1 MTGDTLASTPDGA
14 YRVRNT
20 RPEDFPGI
28 AELSRRAY
36 PDVPPWTEAEL
47 AQHLR
52 QFPEGQLVAV
62 TAAPEEG
69 RPAEAVVGMAAG
81 LRVRWTDY
89 EVDQSWLEF
98 TARGTFRNHDPEGPI
113 LYGAEVM
120 VHPDHRRRGV
130 GSALYDAREELVF
143 RLGLRAIRAGSRL
156 RGYGRVAGE
165 MSAREYVERVEEGD
179 LADPT
184 LSFQLARG
192 FRVLSVVEDYLR
204 RDPESLGWAA
214 VVEWRNPDAD

>member
-1 MTGDTLASTPDGA
+1 MTGDAGASTLDGA

-20 RPEDFPGI
+20 RPEDIPGI
-28 AELSRRAY
+28 RELSRRIY
-36 PDVPPWTEAEL
+36 PDEVPWGEGELTE
-47 AQHLR
+47 HLR
-52 QFPEGQLVAV
+52 RFPEGQLVAV
-62 TAAPEEG
+62 AADED
-69 RPAEAVVGMAAG
+69 RTVVGMAAS

-98 TARGTFRNHDPEGPI
+98 TARGTFRNHDPQGPI

-130 GSALYDAREELVF
+130 GSALYDTREELVF

-192 FRVLSVVEDYLR
+192 FRVLAVVEDYLR

>member
-1 MTGDTLASTPDGA
+1 MTGDAGASTPDGA

-20 RPEDFPGI
+20 RPADIPGI
-28 AELSRRAY
+28 RELSRRIY
-36 PDVPPWTEAEL
+36 PDEVPWGERELTE
-47 AQHLR
+47 HLR
-52 QFPEGQLVAV
+52 RFPEGQLVAV
-62 TAAPEEG
+62 ADDEDRT
-69 RPAEAVVGMAAG
+69 VVGMAAS

-156 RGYGRVAGE
+156 RGYGRVARE
-165 MSAREYVERVEEGD
+165 MSARDYVKRVEEGD

-192 FRVLSVVEDYLR
+192 FRVLAVVEDYLR
-204 RDPESLGWAA
+204 RDPDSLGWAA
-214 VVEWRNPDAD
+214 VVEWRNPHAD